1 MGAFSA
7 FKVMKF
13 EDFGQDVAIFR
24 TSRVCRVLG
33 GLFIFAGLGIVF
45 KLLVGKLFFSMFSF
59 CLFSLAVAGAF
70 LLAGLVLFTYRKTVI
85 MNSSEQKVLLEES
98 SILGIRSTAFHFD
111 EIMSVE
117 LTRDS
122 ECFLSNTGTLWVVK
136 VYLQHDDFSVEKVFA
151 TINPAEAKHAAQ
163 TIAYAA
169 CKDLIISCQPE
180 ERMVLGRI

>member
-1 MGAFSA
+1 MGALSA

-13 EDFGQDVAIFR
+13 EDLGQDVAIFR

-33 GLFIFAGLGIVF
+33 SLFILAGLGIVF
-45 KLLVGKLFFSMFSF
+45 QIFLGKLFFSMFSF
-59 CLFSLAVAGAF
+59 CLFCLAVSGAF

-122 ECFLSNTGTLWVVK
+122 ECFLSNHGNLWVVK
-136 VYLQHDDFSVEKVFA
+136 VYLHHEEFAIEKIFT
-151 TINPAEAKHAAQ
+151 TINPTEAKHAAQ
-163 TIAYAA
+163 TLAYAA
-169 CKDLIISCQPE
+169 RKELIISCLPE
-180 ERMVLGRI
+180 ERMILGRI